1 MKTRKQKLRELQE
14 YAIYALRLFLHSAFF
29 LLPWLK
35 RCFLPGAFGAG
46 GDFMFAR
53 FLFALAFAYL
63 LLDLFFHQ
71 INGGVEIALAIF
83 GEQIRPADAE
93 AHRATELPLRNP
105 HMIVLERDP
114 RMDDAGVQ
122 AIQFIELREHVLL
135 NGIRQRYVVR
145 GEDQLHADNMPPLPS
160 IFNRQFLEDKP
171 RMNTDEH
178 G

>member
-1 MKTRKQKLRELQE
+1 MLRAFCLLWR
-14 YAIYALRLFLHSAFF
+14 LRICCSN
-29 LLPWLK
+29 
-35 RCFLPGAFGAG
+35 
-46 GDFMFAR
+46 
-53 FLFALAFAYL
+53 
-63 LLDLFFHQ
+63 LFFPQ

-122 AIQFIELREHVLL
+122 AIQFIELREQRASQWHPSTLRCAWR
-135 NGIRQRYVVR
+135 GSTSCRQ
-145 GEDQLHADNMPPLPS
+145 HAAAS
-160 IFNRQFLEDKP
+160 ININRQFLEDKP